1 MIYMHKLTTELS
13 NATAEKGGENYYSF
27 ADVRTSSQV
36 FFLKGVLKNFAIFTG
51 KHLRY
56 SLFLIKLQAHSN
68 TGIFL

>member
-51 KHLRY
+51 KHLR
-56 SLFLIKLQAHSN
+56 
-68 TGIFL
+68 